1 MRVNWSDNFEMLYK
15 QKGQQKYGIRLLALW
30 KLQAGMTETAVCEL
44 IGKTHKTVREWRRQY
59 EKNGINGLLSIA
71 PGRGRKIKANLFEN
85 LAEDMVALQKEQKGG
100 RIRCL
105 DIVDLVLTKYGVKY
119 SPSGMYSLLG
129 RIGFSWITSR
139 SKHPKSDPQA
149 MEDFKKNSKIW

>member
-71 PGRGRKIKANLFEN
+71 PGRG
-85 LAEDMVALQKEQKGG
+85 
-100 RIRCL
+100 
-105 DIVDLVLTKYGVKY
+105 
-119 SPSGMYSLLG
+119 
-129 RIGFSWITSR
+129 
-139 SKHPKSDPQA
+139 
-149 MEDFKKNSKIW
+149 